1 MTSLDSY
8 TEHMDLSLSKATV
21 AVLFYRGEA
30 VAVDDLCKVT
40 KSTREQLALVIAELR
55 EKLGEFGLTIVET
68 DDKVELRTSA
78 EASELIE
85 SIRREELS
93 RDLGKA
99 GLETLSIILYNGPV
113 TRADID
119 YIRGVNST
127 AILRN
132 LLIRDLV
139 EKVQNPN
146 DQRSFLYKPSIE
158 LLSQLGISGAKELP
172 DYQQVVSELELFK
185 ASQEEKTL

>member
-1 MTSLDSY
+1 
-8 TEHMDLSLSKATV
+8 MDLSLSKATV